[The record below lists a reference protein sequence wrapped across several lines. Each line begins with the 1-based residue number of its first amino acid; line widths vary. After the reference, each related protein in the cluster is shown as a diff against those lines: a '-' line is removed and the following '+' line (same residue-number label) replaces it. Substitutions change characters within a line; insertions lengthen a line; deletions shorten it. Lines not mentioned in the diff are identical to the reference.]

1 MSNIGRITFGPGFK
15 DFEKFFVGYDELLDQ
30 LNSIAEA
37 AHRNQTGYP
46 PYNIYKVDDTHT
58 AIEVAV
64 AGFAEDELDIELVDK
79 QLTVKGSK
87 KETPD
92 VEYAHQGL
100 ATRDF
105 TRTFGLGEDVIVA
118 GAELKNGLL
127 TIALERV
134 VPEHKLPKKI
144 AIGSIPTIKAQTK
157 ELLTE
162 KEGK

>member
-15 DFEKFFVGYDELLDQ
+15 DFEKFFVGYDELVDQ

-37 AHRNQTGYP
+37 AHRNSTGYP

-58 AIEVAV
+58 SIEIAV
-64 AGFAEDELDIELVDK
+64 AGFGEEDLDIVVEDK

-87 KETPD
+87 KEVPD

-105 TRTFGLGEDVIVA
+105 TRTFGLGEDVVVA

-144 AIGSIPTIKAQTK
+144 AIGSIPTIKAQPK